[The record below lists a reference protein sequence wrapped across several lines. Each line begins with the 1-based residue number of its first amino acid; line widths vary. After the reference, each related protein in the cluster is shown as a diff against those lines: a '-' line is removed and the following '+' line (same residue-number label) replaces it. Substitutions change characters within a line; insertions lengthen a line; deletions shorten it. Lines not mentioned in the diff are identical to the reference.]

1 MNCYLSV
8 STAARMASVSR
19 SHIQKKIRKGKLCT
33 FEGQVSV
40 SDLILAYPDIEL
52 EDTTVLERMSR
63 IQQNAIHKTLDSDC
77 PEEQLMAA
85 ELDRL
90 RLELNDAKDEI
101 QRYHKLVLSLK
112 QRLMEIQ
119 EEDDCTRRQRLVL
132 QALISWM
139 LQKVEQQG

>member
-8 STAARMASVSR
+8 STAAKMAGVSR
-19 SHIQKKIRKGKLCT
+19 SHIQKKIRKGKLST
-33 FEGQVSV
+33 FEGKVSV

-63 IQQNAIHKTLDSDC
+63 IQRNATHKTLEIDC
-77 PEEQLMAA
+77 PKEQLMAA
-85 ELDRL
+85 ELGRL
-90 RLELNDAKDEI
+90 RLELADSKAEI
-101 QRYHKLVLSLK
+101 QRYHKLVLGLK
-112 QRLMEIQ
+112 QRLMDIQ

-139 LQKVEQQG
+139 LQKVEQQA